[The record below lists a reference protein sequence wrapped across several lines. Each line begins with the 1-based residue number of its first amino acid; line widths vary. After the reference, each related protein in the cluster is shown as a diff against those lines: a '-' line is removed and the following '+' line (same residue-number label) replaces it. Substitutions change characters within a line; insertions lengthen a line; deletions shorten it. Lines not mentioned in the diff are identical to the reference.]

1 MRTSIGLIK
10 LVSPLGLAVAIVVG
24 AIALTSAPTAT
35 ARPEPDCGPDF
46 TWDCTMPNG
55 QHKFIDGTRCDI
67 AKFQRETGAHC
78 VIGGG
83 F

>member
-1 MRTSIGLIK
+1 MRASMGMIR
-10 LVSPLGLAVAIVVG
+10 LVSPMGLAVAIVVG
-24 AIALTSAPTAT
+24 AIALTSAPNAT

-46 TWDCTMPNG
+46 SWDCTMPDGTHQNV
-55 QHKFIDGTRCDI
+55 DGTRCDI
-67 AKFQRETGAHC
+67 AKFQRETGARC